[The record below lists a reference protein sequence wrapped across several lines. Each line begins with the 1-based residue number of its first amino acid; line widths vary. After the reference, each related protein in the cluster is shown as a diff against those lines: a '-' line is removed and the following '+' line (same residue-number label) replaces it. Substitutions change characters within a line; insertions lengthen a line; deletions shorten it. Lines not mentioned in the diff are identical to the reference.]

1 MAYRGKYEGFE
12 ALSAHIF
19 MNLLKISLYL
29 QGRFSSRLIRKFSEY
44 FIGNVELTVEIS
56 LTVIP
61 KVQRVLHRKCR
72 YS

>member
-12 ALSAHIF
+12 ALSAHIS

-44 FIGNVELTVEIS
+44 FIGNVDIREHILDIVD
-56 LTVIP
+56 VF
-61 KVQRVLHRKCR
+61 
-72 YS
+72 